1 MELRRLFASTQ
12 RDSPPTCPRT
22 LAVIARGASNL
33 SGKQK
38 FQILASEIVEEA
50 VVGGNDGIGQLAFGL
65 LQLQHLLLNGAAAMR
80 QMISDSTRSSLQY

>member
-1 MELRRLFASTQ
+1 
-12 RDSPPTCPRT
+12 
-22 LAVIARGASNL
+22 
-33 SGKQK
+33 
-38 FQILASEIVEEA
+38 VEEA

>member
-1 MELRRLFASTQ
+1 VTAHRLAQ
-12 RDSPPTCPRT
+12 ET
-22 LAVIARGASNL
+22 LAVIRRGASNL

-50 VVGGNDGIGQLAFGL
+50 VVGGNDGIGQLALGL

-80 QMISDSTRSSLQY
+80 